1 MFLSI
6 VGQNCPNIRELVSLK
21 AFYMLIALFLF
32 IGLKLETF
40 SIDYSKNILND
51 LTFHVFVE
59 GYRRSGHRH

>member
-1 MFLSI
+1 
-6 VGQNCPNIRELVSLK
+6 
-21 AFYMLIALFLF
+21 MLIALFLF

-51 LTFHVFVE
+51 LTFNVFVE